1 MANQN
6 LPVNDQTQ
14 AVLNKYGITAPKKIT
29 NIQNIQNKTETD
41 IKIVQPDIKVSAP
54 NINVN
59 PVDIAIQRYKNWVE
73 GAYGQQKNIADKQ
86 KEDLEEKDYTLRKA
100 LNRVFRKI
108 EDLRNQIVDR
118 ARGFK
123 KTLDSSLA
131 PLVTLFIASIV
142 PVIWKPLMKRVETL
156 EQGFRYLFFGEIPP
170 GMSEGENSFS
180 FATTIRKFLG
190 MDDSEG
196 KTLLQGIGDVISE
209 GVKKL
214 LRFLDIQK
222 DDRVQAVK
230 EVLKNPPPKLDW
242 SINNIL
248 NLKENLGKNFDHLGD
263 IMTAILGGSEALAK
277 RQGKRD
283 TVKSILEDKDTKG
296 PNGVSSQSGK
306 WINHAIKEKTPAASY
321 YMSEQAVKYI
331 SKPGTKEYDKLE
343 FLLEELENIAN
354 EFGEVYVSQGFAE
367 KFLGKEKTKELE
379 NSKDLKR
386 THIDVIADRKKKGYN
401 LGYFSETPRMY
412 GLWKTQDQYI
422 QGHTPYAYKSYI
434 ATPKV
439 FSEAIKGSKENFITE
454 RHQELHGAEV
464 SQKAQEVRSVPY
476 AGLKQVSENTQ
487 KRISE
492 LGTAE
497 DLKHFNNFGTIDTDF
512 DFELGNKNGET
523 SSFNSNEDLTKK
535 VVEQAEND
543 MGKITYNYGGSAY
556 YNTDC
561 SGYVSNVYKKFGVN
575 VPKGSENI
583 YDDAQK
589 GQKAAWVDKST
600 DPNSALQQGNYEPK
614 WDQLKPGDIMLWS
627 RYKGHAKD
635 RKKREYVGHVS
646 LFTGKYDKEGKPIIL
661 GHSGP
666 GPNLEKGTKG
676 KKGTTRQGLN
686 DIKSYLGTVRYNTEK
701 TFPETSSQEK
711 ADPGDGDIPEKN
723 IPTKQEPKVTVP
735 NINDVIPETHIATN
749 ITQVKEENIVP
760 SSPDVSRKSENNNSE
775 VTANKV
781 KQEIKNSDKD
791 KYYTEIINNI
801 SETVDNCKTSVALK
815 KMHAEQMTT

>member
-1 MANQN
+1 MANKN

-41 IKIVQPDIKVSAP
+41 INIVQPDIKVSAP
-54 NINVN
+54 NIKIN

-73 GAYGQQKNIADKQ
+73 GAYGRQKNIADKQ

-100 LNRVFRKI
+100 LNRVFHKI
-108 EDLRNQIVDR
+108 EDLRNQIVDK

-123 KTLDSSLA
+123 RSLDSSLA

-156 EQGFRYLFFGEIPP
+156 EQGFRYLFFGEVPP
-170 GMSEGENSFS
+170 GISEGENSFS

-230 EVLKNPPPKLDW
+230 EVLKNPAPGFDWTSASDWWNARDKLG
-242 SINNIL
+242 
-248 NLKENLGKNFDHLGD
+248 ENFEYLGD
-263 IMTAILGGSEALAK
+263 LMTAITGGSDALAK

-283 TVKSILEDKDTKG
+283 TVKSILKDKDTRG

-343 FLLEELENIAN
+343 FLLGELENIAN

-401 LGYFSETPRMY
+401 LGYFNETPRMY

-439 FSEAIKGSKENFITE
+439 FSEAIKGNKEDFITE
-454 RHQELHGAEV
+454 KHQELHGAEV

-487 KRISE
+487 KRLSE
-492 LGTAE
+492 LKTAE

-512 DFELGNKNGET
+512 ELGNKNSETPPFDSNGE
-523 SSFNSNEDLTKK
+523 LTKK
-535 VVEQAEND
+535 VIEQAEND
-543 MGKITYNYGGSAY
+543 MGKITYNYGGNAY

-575 VPKGSENI
+575 VPRGSENI

-589 GQKAAWVDKST
+589 GQKATWVDKST
-600 DPNSALQQGNYEPK
+600 DSNSALQRGNYEPR

-666 GPNLEKGTKG
+666 GPNPEKGVKG

-701 TFPETSSQEK
+701 VFPETSSQEK

-723 IPTKQEPKVTVP
+723 ISTEQKPKST
-735 NINDVIPETHIATN
+735 INNVVPETYTASN
-749 ITQVKEENIVP
+749 ITKVKKDNIIP
-760 SSPDVSRKSENNNSE
+760 SSPEIYKKSENNNSE
-775 VTANKV
+775 VTIDSKV
-781 KQEIKNSDKD
+781 KQEVKFFDKD
-791 KYYTEIINNI
+791 KYYSEIINNI
-801 SETVDNCKTSVALK
+801 SETIDNCKTSVVLK